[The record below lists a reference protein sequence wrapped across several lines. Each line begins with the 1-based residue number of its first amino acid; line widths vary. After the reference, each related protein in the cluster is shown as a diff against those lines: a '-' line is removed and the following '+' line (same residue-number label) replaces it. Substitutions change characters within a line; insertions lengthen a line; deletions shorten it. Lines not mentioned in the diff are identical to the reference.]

1 MIAEW
6 RDTIGSASAQLI
18 VTRQQP
24 DDACCA
30 VTVAAQPAV
39 DGKCGALQHLIL
51 ATCRPSGFFRSLRA
65 KRHQRRSCSRGGGVL
80 GGGWGATPGLKGR
93 SPNITPP
100 SGGILWFGFFVSR
113 PPSPSCV

>member
-65 KRHQRRSCSRGGGVL
+65 KRHQRRSCSRGGGIW
-80 GGGWGATPGLKGR
+80 GGGWGATPCPKR
-93 SPNITPP
+93 PAP
-100 SGGILWFGFFVSR
+100 SHPKPRGVVQWLYFIIFIPVSA
-113 PPSPSCV
+113 SV